1 MVGTLPLD
9 ISVGGLNPNSCRAT
23 WLYRSW
29 SSKEQRN
36 ATTLW
41 KYPFTP
47 PDLMGI
53 NGLWGSPEKNNLN
66 HVHHWSEDEWKQ
78 ARLTGSPDIC
88 QMTFKNKLV
97 LTLKYQGR
105 RGASHLCD
113 PGKDPPLLSPY
124 SLTRIS
130 FFEHHLLFFQ
140 LILLLLCSNQS
151 LISVDP
157 TSNVSYHYLL
167 ALINPYVFPFI
178 LT

>member
-9 ISVGGLNPNSCRAT
+9 ISVGGLNPNNCRAT

-66 HVHHWSEDEWKQ
+66 HVHHGSEDEWKQ

-113 PGKDPPLLSPY
+113 PGKDPPLLSP
-124 SLTRIS
+124 
-130 FFEHHLLFFQ
+130 F
-140 LILLLLCSNQS
+140 
-151 LISVDP
+151 
-157 TSNVSYHYLL
+157 SYKD
-167 ALINPYVFPFI
+167 FI
-178 LT
+178 LWAPPIIFSANSSIIVLKSVFDFSGSYKQCILPLLVSPH